1 MVGALDLVQMRKS
14 KEMRGMWWIVE
25 LGIQNDHLRIVG
37 GLGYEHGLS
46 WYYGLKRGLQALLW
60 ASCPLAPG
68 LNKIFCESHRL
79 VIL

>member
-1 MVGALDLVQMRKS
+1 
-14 KEMRGMWWIVE
+14 MWWIVK

-60 ASCPLAPG
+60 ASCPLALG